1 MNQKNNTKFVKKIF
15 SRGCCSFFLLVFW
28 IQLSAQ
34 HPNDIFLQNGSFE
47 DAPSCC
53 KPPSGWIDCGFKGE
67 TPPDVQPA
75 LDDSNRPFFNVTKSP
90 QAGNTYLG
98 MVVRENDTYERV
110 SQRLLKPL
118 KKEVC
123 YTFSIYLCRS
133 ETYLSASNRSM
144 PEKLKEFTQPIILR
158 IWGGDAYCHQK
169 QLLGESQLIYNTD
182 WKKYEF
188 EFESKSDMNYFEL
201 EAFYKTPVL
210 FPYNGNVLLDNASH
224 ITVIPCPNDPEAYAV
239 FQKEKEQS
247 RAKQTAANAK
257 IKEPQK
263 TSNSQDNT
271 KPTVKPKK
279 KILKYLDNKMS
290 VGQVFKI
297 EKLYFNTDS
306 TNILEESFSVLDELH
321 EYLVDHPKVS
331 IEIGGH
337 TNNKCSEKYCERL
350 SLMRAE
356 SVKYY
361 LVDKGISD
369 NRISCKGYGGKN
381 PVASNSTR
389 DGRQLNQRVEI
400 KILSLGG

>member
-1 MNQKNNTKFVKKIF
+1 MICARNNVLIDRLG
-15 SRGCCSFFLLVFW
+15 SMAFFLFSFIFISNIL
-28 IQLSAQ
+28 IAQ

-75 LDDSNRPFFNVTKSP
+75 LDDSNRPFFNVTKTP
-90 QAGNTYLG
+90 YAGNTYLG

-118 KKEVC
+118 KKDVC
-123 YTFSIYLCRS
+123 YTFSIFLCRS
-133 ETYLSASNRSM
+133 ETYLSASNRNQ
-144 PEKLKEFTQPIILR
+144 PDKLKEFTQPIILR

-188 EFESKSDMNYFEL
+188 EFESQSDMNYFEL

-224 ITVIPCPNDPEAYAV
+224 ITVIPCPNDPEAYAK

-247 RAKQTAANAK
+247 RSKQTSSTTK
-257 IKEPQK
+257 PKEPQK
-263 TSNSQDNT
+263 TLSNSDNT
-271 KPTVKPKK
+271 KPTQKPKK
-279 KILKYLDNKMS
+279 KVLKYLDKKIS

-306 TNILEESFSVLDELH
+306 TNILEESYSVLDELY
-321 EYLVDHPKVS
+321 EYLVDHPRVS

-356 SVKYY
+356 AVKYY

-369 NRISCKGYGGKN
+369 SRISCKGYGGKN

-389 DGRQLNQRVEI
+389 EGRQLNQRVEI

>member
-1 MNQKNNTKFVKKIF
+1 MNLGRYNELIVKFGSMVF
-15 SRGCCSFFLLVFW
+15 FLFFFLL
-28 IQLSAQ
+28 ISNILSAQ

-75 LDDSNRPFFNVTKSP
+75 LDDSNRPFFNVTKTP
-90 QAGNTYLG
+90 HTGNTYLG

-118 KKEVC
+118 KKDVC
-123 YTFSIYLCRS
+123 YTFSIFLCRS
-133 ETYLSASNRSM
+133 ETYLSASNRNQ
-144 PEKLKEFTQPIILR
+144 PDKLKEFTQPIILR

-169 QLLGESQLIYNTD
+169 QLLGESQLIYNTE

-210 FPYNGNVLLDNASH
+210 FPYNGNILLDNASH
-224 ITVIPCPNDPEAYAV
+224 ITVIPCPNDPEAYAK

-247 RAKQTAANAK
+247 RAKQTTTNTK
-257 IKEPQK
+257 SKEPQK
-263 TSNSQDNT
+263 TLSVTDKT
-271 KPTVKPKK
+271 KPTEKPKK
-279 KILKYLDNKMS
+279 KVLKYLDKKIS

-306 TNILEESFSVLDELH
+306 TNILEESYSVLDELH

-356 SVKYY
+356 AVKYY

-369 NRISCKGYGGKN
+369 SRISCKGYGGKN

-389 DGRQLNQRVEI
+389 EGRQLNQRVEI

>member
-1 MNQKNNTKFVKKIF
+1 MNLGRYNELIVKFGF
-15 SRGCCSFFLLVFW
+15 MAFFLFFFLL
-28 IQLSAQ
+28 ISNILSAQ

-75 LDDSNRPFFNVTKSP
+75 LDDSNRPFFNVTKTP
-90 QAGNTYLG
+90 HTGNTYLG

-118 KKEVC
+118 KKDVC
-123 YTFSIYLCRS
+123 YTFSIFLCRS
-133 ETYLSASNRSM
+133 ETYLSASNRNQ
-144 PEKLKEFTQPIILR
+144 PDKLKEFTQPIILR

-169 QLLGESQLIYNTD
+169 QLLGESQLIYNTE

-210 FPYNGNVLLDNASH
+210 FPYNGNILLDNASH
-224 ITVIPCPNDPEAYAV
+224 ITVIPCPNDPEAYAK

-247 RAKQTAANAK
+247 RAKQTTTNTK
-257 IKEPQK
+257 SKEPQK
-263 TSNSQDNT
+263 TLTGTDKT
-271 KPTVKPKK
+271 KPTEKPKK
-279 KILKYLDNKMS
+279 KVLKYLDKKIS

-306 TNILEESFSVLDELH
+306 TNILEESYSVLDELH

-356 SVKYY
+356 AVKYY
-361 LVDKGISD
+361 LVDKGIPDS
-369 NRISCKGYGGKN
+369 RISCKGYGGKN

-389 DGRQLNQRVEI
+389 EGRQLNQRVEI